1 MFGLRNKPTEY
12 KRGLWLVLALAIL
25 VGGFFLV
32 TERVHECEGE
42 DCPICSTLEV
52 TQKNVFGALPDLIP
66 VASIVFLAV
75 VLALCAAV
83 RMLFTAADTPVARKV
98 RLDR

>member
-12 KRGLWLVLALAIL
+12 KRGLWLVLAITIL
-25 VGGFFLV
+25 VAGFFLV
-32 TERVHECEGE
+32 TERVHECKGE
-42 DCPICSTLEV
+42 DCPICATLEE
-52 TQKNVFGALPDLIP
+52 TQKNVLGALPDLIP
-66 VASIVFLAV
+66 AAGTVFLAV

-83 RMLFTAADTPVARKV
+83 RLLFTTADTPVARKV